1 MRDKQGRTVLRMRR
15 HISLLASALLALA
28 CGDVGAAGEP
38 LRIGITGVLV
48 EHNRALNEA
57 MITYIGEKVG
67 RPVEILHRKS
77 YQEMSD
83 LLERGLA
90 DVAFVCGFPY
100 VIDREKFGEELL
112 VSPVFN
118 GKPLYQSYVIV
129 PRDSDAKSLEDLRGK
144 LYAFSDPL
152 SNSGKLVPT
161 YRLITIG
168 ETPETFFRRYIF
180 TYSHSANVEAV
191 AVKLVDGASVDS
203 YVWEYLKVVSPQLTG
218 RTKVIERSPY
228 HGMTPVVVRPGLDLS
243 LKRKLR
249 QAFLTMHRDRQ
260 GGAILK
266 QLLIDR
272 FEEVPD
278 ALYDSIRTMRKVV
291 ERRYQRL
298 QARPKAP

>member
-1 MRDKQGRTVLRMRR
+1 MQAGPVLRTRR
-15 HISLLASALLALA
+15 NVALIVGGLLALA
-28 CGDVGAAGEP
+28 QGGLAAAGEP
-38 LRIGITGVLV
+38 LRFGITGVLV
-48 EHNRALNEA
+48 EHNRAQNEA

-90 DVAFVCGFPY
+90 DAAFVCGLPY

-118 GKPLYQSYVIV
+118 GRPLYQSYVIV
-129 PRDSDAKSLEDLRGK
+129 PRDSDAKTLEDLRGK

-168 ETPETFFRRYIF
+168 ETPETFFHRYIF

-203 YVWEYLKVVSPQLTG
+203 YVWEYLSVVNPQLTG
-218 RTKVIERSPY
+218 QTKVIERSPY
-228 HGMTPVVVRPGLDLS
+228 HGMTPVVMRPGIELS
-243 LKRKLR
+243 LKRKLQ
-249 QAFLTMHRDRQ
+249 QAFLGMHRDPR

-272 FEEVPD
+272 FAQVPD
-278 ALYDSIRTMRKVV
+278 ALYDSIRTLRTVV

>member
-1 MRDKQGRTVLRMRR
+1 MARTPVFRLFT
-15 HISLLASALLALA
+15 SLIGCWGFLLLLPSLPSS
-28 CGDVGAAGEP
+28 VAATEP

-48 EHNRALNEA
+48 EHNRALNEQ

-90 DVAFVCGFPY
+90 DVAFVCGLPY

-118 GKPLYQSYVIV
+118 GKPRYQSYVIV
-129 PRDSDAKSLEDLRGK
+129 PRDSDAKTLEDLRGK

-161 YRLITIG
+161 YRLVTLG
-168 ETPETFFRRYIF
+168 ETPENFFRRYIF

-203 YVWEYLKVVSPQLTG
+203 YVWEYMNVVNPQLTG
-218 RTKVIERSPY
+218 QTKVIERSPY
-228 HGMTPVVVRPGLDLS
+228 HGMTPVVVRPGLDRA
-243 LKRKLR
+243 LKRNLR
-249 QAFLTMHRDRQ
+249 QAFLAMHRDPR

-272 FEEVPD
+272 FEAVPD
-278 ALYDSIRTMRKVV
+278 ALYDSIRTMRRVV

-298 QARPKAP
+298 EARPKAP